1 MLVVFRFR
9 FMQKPT
15 HPDRYAQFVLRK
27 NKCAL
32 NTNYFDSNP
41 DFSDDKIMMYDK
53 KMKKVLVPKID
64 AERKHMQ
71 EGHIYA
77 DKDLNSKEEN
87 KKLDKFLQKKE
98 KQAKNKNNKSKTKT
112 SLSKQIKKN
121 NKKDKDLSIKTDEGK
136 RNINK
141 TVNYCFKQIK
151 MLNPLNKN

>member
-1 MLVVFRFR
+1 
-9 FMQKPT
+9 MQKPT
-15 HPDRYAQFVLRK
+15 HPKRYAQFVPKLNK
-27 NKCAL
+27 NIFH
-32 NTNYFDSNP
+32 TNCFDSNP
-41 DFSDDKIMMYDK
+41 DFSDNKIAMYNK
-53 KMKKVLVPKID
+53 KMKRVFIPKID

-71 EGHIYA
+71 EGYIYA

-141 TVNYCFKQIK
+141 IVNYCFKQIK